1 MSVSSSDFRTATQ
14 WPLLGARSTTLSR
27 LAALLLL
34 LTTMALVIGLAW
46 RIQRHLT
53 AIEGNQSHTR
63 ELQRELDALTQAPA
77 PSPGGGR
84 KGATATQD
92 TVRVA
97 LAIDLLNTPWIDI
110 LQAIEQHTPEDVAIL
125 SLEPGGSGNI
135 KIQSESPKLD
145 RLLAHATDLQ
155 DTGPFGKLSLRRHE
169 TNEKD
174 TNQPARLTFELNLT
188 TRGAP

>member
-1 MSVSSSDFRTATQ
+1 MSVSLSDFRTATQ

-34 LTTMALVIGLAW
+34 LTAMALVIGLAW

-53 AIEGNQSHTR
+53 AIESHQSQTH
-63 ELQRELDALTQAPA
+63 ELQRELDEFTQAPA
-77 PSPGGGR
+77 RPPGGARNGV
-84 KGATATQD
+84 AANQD
-92 TVRVA
+92 NARVA

-174 TNQPARLTFELNLT
+174 ANQPARLTFELNLI